1 MRPEFILE
9 LVGYFASALVLVS
22 LLMTSVVKL
31 RILNGVGALIFAIY
45 ALLIHSYPTAVMNF
59 CLVVIDLWF
68 LVKVLKTRTLF
79 SVQPCRLDE
88 GAVQHFLRFY
98 QGDIQALFPGLDPS
112 ALSGGACFLVYAD
125 AAPVGIL
132 VGDQS
137 DNTITVALDYSV
149 PSHRDCSVGKFLY
162 GHLPSFGV
170 TELRSLPGTDHHNQY
185 LRTMGFSEQNGTY
198 IRRLP

>member
-1 MRPEFILE
+1 MRPELILE

-31 RILNGVGALIFAIY
+31 RVLNGVGALIFAIY

-68 LVKVLKTRTLF
+68 LIKVLKARTLF
-79 SVQPCRLDE
+79 SIQPCRLDE
-88 GAVQHFLRFY
+88 GAVRHFLHFY
-98 QGDIQALFPGLDPS
+98 QDDIQAQFPGLDLS
-112 ALSGGACFLVYAD
+112 GLSGGACFLVYAD

-137 DNTITVALDYSV
+137 GSTVTVALDYSV

-162 GHLPSFGV
+162 GHLPAFGV
-170 TELRSLPGTDHHNQY
+170 TELRALPSTGRHDQY
-185 LRTMGFSEQNGTY
+185 LRSMGFSEQNGVY
-198 IRRLP
+198 LRQLP